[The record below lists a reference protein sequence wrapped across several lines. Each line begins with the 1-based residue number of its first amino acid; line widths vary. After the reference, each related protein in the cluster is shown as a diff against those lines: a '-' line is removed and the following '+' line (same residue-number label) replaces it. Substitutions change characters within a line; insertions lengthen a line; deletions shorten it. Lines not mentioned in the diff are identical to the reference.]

1 MLFLITDGTF
11 SYENAKYVDDLKR
24 SLRSAGVECAAIG
37 FGRETLQ
44 LDNFFEGNFE
54 MIDDIDDLRKS
65 LFKLS
70 KKLLV
75 KS

>member
-1 MLFLITDGTF
+1 MITDGGF
-11 SYENAKYVDDLKR
+11 SRGDAKYVDDLKR

-37 FGRETLQ
+37 LGRETLQ
-44 LDNFFEGNFE
+44 LENFFEGNFE
-54 MIDDIDDLRKS
+54 MIDDLRNS

-70 KKLLV
+70 KRLLV